1 VRELVRGRLGASGPV
16 RAGALAALL
25 QVDVGEV
32 ECALAALELEGTA
45 MRGQFD
51 PALAG
56 EQWCERHLLARI
68 HRNTLGRL
76 RREIEPVSLADAVR
90 FLTDWQHVS
99 ARCRLRGPDALAV
112 ALGQLEGWEAAAG
125 SWEAELLP
133 ARLADYGI
141 DWLDAQ
147 CSAGRVAWA
156 RLRQRA
162 GADTGKGGRAPV
174 RATPLVLVPRRE
186 LGRWAALAGAQPGG
200 DGLSSR
206 ALRVVE
212 ALRSHGAL
220 FFEELQDAS
229 GLLHVE
235 LEEALAELVARGAAT
250 CDSWAGLRALLLPQG
265 KRPPAGGR
273 RLRRGAISG
282 IRDAGRWSLARGA
295 AGPADAE
302 AVEHVAKVLLRR
314 YGVVAWRLL
323 EREAAWLPPW
333 RELVR
338 VYRRMEARGELRG
351 GRFVAGIAGEQYAL
365 PEAVAGLREVRARPG
380 DGEWIAV
387 AGSDPL
393 NLAGTLLPGE
403 KLPRQSGAR
412 LLLRDGVPVARKL
425 GTQVDFL
432 VPLSPDEANA
442 ARQRLLRDPR
452 LLSHAQAAMRAPALE
467 PPAAL

>member
-1 VRELVRGRLGASGPV
+1 
-16 RAGALAALL
+16 
-25 QVDVGEV
+25 
-32 ECALAALELEGTA
+32 
-45 MRGQFD
+45 
-51 PALAG
+51 
-56 EQWCERHLLARI
+56 
-68 HRNTLGRL
+68 
-76 RREIEPVSLADAVR
+76 
-90 FLTDWQHVS
+90 
-99 ARCRLRGPDALAV
+99 
-112 ALGQLEGWEAAAG
+112 
-125 SWEAELLP
+125 
-133 ARLADYGI
+133 
-141 DWLDAQ
+141 
-147 CSAGRVAWA
+147 
-156 RLRQRA
+156 
-162 GADTGKGGRAPV
+162 V

-186 LGRWAALAGAQPGG
+186 LGRWAALAGAQPAGE
-200 DGLSSR
+200 GLSSR
-206 ALRVVE
+206 AQRVVE
-212 ALRSHGAL
+212 ALRRQGAL

-265 KRPPAGGR
+265 KRPPAAGR

-295 AGPADAE
+295 AGPPDAE
-302 AVEHVAKVLLRR
+302 AVEHVARVLLRR

-365 PEAVAGLREVRARPG
+365 PAAVAGLREVRARAG

-467 PPAAL
+467 PPVAL